1 MLPVDNLESQQRRNL
16 GKTGRSA
23 LAMLQAGLHLPQLV
37 TGRAIGG
44 QLLAM
49 GGQVW
54 ISLSQKQCM
63 QN

>member
-1 MLPVDNLESQQRRNL
+1 
-16 GKTGRSA
+16 
-23 LAMLQAGLHLPQLV
+23 MLQAGLHLPQLV

-54 ISLSQKQCM
+54 ISLSKKQCM